1 MYKVIFIKDG
11 QTHYCLYTF
20 QYDAIEFKDYMSEI
34 GFRTELVSVDD
45 RDGAHKFFKMVAKYS
60 VAWCGKSF
68 RNTKL
73 CYRWKNV
80 TCKEC
85 LRWKADY

>member
-1 MYKVIFIKDG
+1 LYKINFSRDG
-11 QTHYCLYTF
+11 KTNHCVYHF
-20 QYDAIEFKDYMSEI
+20 HYDAVEFRDYMARL
-34 GFRTELVSVDD
+34 GFRTELITISD
-45 RDGAHKFFKMVAKYS
+45 REGTHKFFKMVARYS

-68 RNTKL
+68 KNTKL

-85 LRWKADY
+85 LRWKNV